1 MGEIVDQYVYVE
13 YNKGQ
18 IKEAQGVLAMSTI
31 ATTAV
36 YENGVIRPLE
46 KLDLPERQE
55 LYVFILPVHEQ
66 ERQQTL
72 ADVLGFDPTDEEKL
86 SALAESQYQAVMQL
100 AGGGRSGRLDVAEK
114 HDEYLYGDP
123 HR

>member
-1 MGEIVDQYVYVE
+1 
-13 YNKGQ
+13 
-18 IKEAQGVLAMSTI
+18 MSTI

-36 YENGVIRPLE
+36 YEDGVIRPLE

-55 LYVFILPVHEQ
+55 LFIFILPIREQ
-66 ERQQTL
+66 ERQETL

-86 SALAESQYQAVMQL
+86 MALAESQYQAVMQL
-100 AGGGRSGRLDVAEK
+100 AGGGRSGRSSVAED

-123 HR
+123 HQ